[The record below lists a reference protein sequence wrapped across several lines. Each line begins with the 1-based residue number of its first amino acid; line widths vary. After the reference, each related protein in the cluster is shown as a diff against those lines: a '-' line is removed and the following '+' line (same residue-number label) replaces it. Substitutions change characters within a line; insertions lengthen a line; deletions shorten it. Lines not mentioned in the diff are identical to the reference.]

1 VYVTCIPSCSGPLP
15 RRGQVAHGWQ
25 VRRFDEDKQQV
36 ISQLAELKG
45 CKMELADLHQHAETL
60 REQVRAGCHTR
71 AGRWHE

>member
-1 VYVTCIPSCSGPLP
+1 
-15 RRGQVAHGWQ
+15 

-60 REQVRAGCHTR
+60 REQVRTGCHTR